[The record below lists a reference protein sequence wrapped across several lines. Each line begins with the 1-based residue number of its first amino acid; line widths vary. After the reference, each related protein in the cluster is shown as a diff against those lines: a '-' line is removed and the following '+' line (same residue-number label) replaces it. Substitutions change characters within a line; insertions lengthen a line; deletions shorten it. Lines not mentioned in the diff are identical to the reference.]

1 MRATLSSKRTT
12 RQNRGWGADMAR
24 RPLGWLLDLGT
35 EGYGP
40 SDRRRLN
47 VLNATAA
54 LIVISSLAYALS
66 YGLRDPHTFRWV
78 IVINLALVVMALL
91 VPLAHRV
98 NQVLG
103 GLIIMATEIP
113 ALFGL
118 VALLGRDSG
127 IQINLIVGAAAAFF
141 VFGSSRP
148 LLGIFTVVICFAVH
162 VAAWFWFPVGLV
174 PVQPGFLAQL
184 YIGSAVNVFA
194 LTSALTFYSFRLV
207 ERAEAATEALL
218 RNILPGAIITRLRER
233 PGEPIADAFDRASI
247 LFSDI
252 QGFVPLSKSLGAV
265 RTVALLNEMMR
276 RFDALADKYGVEKIK
291 TIGDAYMAVA
301 GLPEPVADHADRLAR
316 MGLEMF
322 TAKNAVATHF
332 GVTIRMRIGIAS
344 GPVMAGIIGTHK
356 FSYDVWGDAVNL
368 AARLE
373 SSGEAER
380 IQVSAD
386 ARASISPK
394 HFDFESRGE
403 VEIKGLGPLE
413 TWFLVP
419 RPESTAAAA

>member
-1 MRATLSSKRTT
+1 VTDAAS
-12 RQNRGWGADMAR
+12 RGRR
-24 RPLGWLLDLGT
+24 RPFRWLLDLGT
-35 EGYGP
+35 AGYGRTA
-40 SDRRRLN
+40 RRRLN

-54 LIVISSLAYALS
+54 LIVLSSAAYAVSYALS
-66 YGLRDPHTFRWV
+66 DAYVYRWV
-78 IVINLALVVMALL
+78 IAINLGLAAMALL
-91 VPLAHRV
+91 VPLAHRIDE
-98 NQVLG
+98 LAG
-103 GLIIMATEIP
+103 GLLIMATELP

-118 VALLGRDSG
+118 VAILGRDSG
-127 IQINLIVGAAAAFF
+127 IQLNLIVGAAAAFF
-141 VFGSSRP
+141 VFGSARP
-148 LLGIFTVVICFAVH
+148 TLGIVTVILCFAAH
-162 VAAWFWFPVGLV
+162 VASWFWFPVGTV
-174 PVQPGFLAQL
+174 SAEPGFLAQL
-184 YIGSAVNVFA
+184 YIGSALNVFV
-194 LTSALTFYSFRLV
+194 LTAALTFYSFRLI

-218 RNILPGAIITRLRER
+218 GNILPGQVIARLRDHPE
-233 PGEPIADAFDRASI
+233 EAIADAFERASI

-252 QGFVPLSKSLGAV
+252 QGFVPLSKSLGPS

-276 RFDALADKYGVEKIK
+276 RFDALAIKYGVEKIK

-301 GLPEPVADHADRLAR
+301 GLPEPAADHADRLAR

-322 TAKNAVATHF
+322 AAKNHVAANF

-386 ARASISPK
+386 ARAAMTADWC
-394 HFDFESRGE
+394 DFESRGE

-419 RPESTAAAA
+419 RPAQDAAAN